1 MIILPPRQSIGDILG
16 QGLSD
21 IATHWAEHRTTSK
34 ALKDLGFSDAQ
45 AKAYANL
52 SPQIQQQAVHAR
64 QQQQQQEASNAAI
77 NQILGLGLPQVQPQP
92 SFSGPTAGMQQ
103 QQQVP
108 MQMQP
113 RQLPQEQAI
122 QQATS
127 IAQNPAF
134 RKLNEQQQ
142 QAQALQNQQLL
153 TGQPNPQRQAP
164 ITGEQQAILQSQ
176 AQQARKPTYEDKI
189 AQINRQRQALGAM
202 PLNTNDRFKA
212 EALLNSAEDRA
223 LKEEQH
229 RQKQEDKRSE
239 RIEKREDTLR
249 KDLDS
254 ISKRAERAHQ
264 DIHLLK
270 QIKAANDT
278 GTLIQ
283 GPKRRLL
290 EDLGRKY
297 GYNFQDYFTNPT
309 TENAA
314 KLVERMQTGAGT
326 AFGTGRLTNFI
337 AEAYGKSLPR
347 LANSQEGMDV
357 IIKNLILEDKG
368 HIALNDEIRKIKAE
382 YRAANQILP
391 ADIEDMARERVQP
404 TLDKY
409 AEEALGNIDT
419 AVKRQ
424 EAFAAGKIKKFD
436 KTPNASQ
443 FPNGTIGNNKKTGQ
457 KLIAKDGKWVP
468 YKG

>member
-1 MIILPPRQSIGDILG
+1 MIILPQQQSIGEILG
-16 QGLSD
+16 QGLAD
-21 IATHWAEHRTTSK
+21 VAGHWAQHRTTSK

-64 QQQQQQEASNAAI
+64 QQQQQQEAVAA
-77 NQILGLGLPQVQPQP
+77 NLNKLGLGSLPGGNSPQFQPSSQPYNMPKPQMSGMQPQP
-92 SFSGPTAGMQQ
+92 
-103 QQQVP
+103 
-108 MQMQP
+108 
-113 RQLPQEQAI
+113 QEAAI

-127 IAQNPAF
+127 IAQNPSF
-134 RKLNEQQQ
+134 RKLQEQQQ
-142 QAQALQNQQLL
+142 QAQALQNQQQL
-153 TGQPNPQRQAP
+153 TGQANPQRQAP

-176 AQQARKPTYEDKI
+176 AQQAARKPAYEDKL
-189 AQINRQRQALGAM
+189 AHINKQRQALGVM
-202 PLNTNDRFKA
+202 QLNPNDRFKA

-223 LKEEQH
+223 WKEEQH
-229 RQKQEDKRSE
+229 RQKQEDKKEE
-239 RIEKREDTLR
+239 RKEKREDTLR

-283 GPKRRLL
+283 GPKRRLI
-290 EDLGRKY
+290 EDLGKKY
-297 GYNFQDYFTNPT
+297 GFNFQDYFTNPT

-314 KLVERMQTGAGT
+314 KLIERMQTGAGS

-357 IIKNLILEDKG
+357 IIKNLILEDEG
-368 HIALNDEIRKIKAE
+368 HIALNDEIRKIKSE
-382 YRAANQILP
+382 YRAADKILP
-391 ADIEDMARERVQP
+391 TDIEDMARERVQP
-404 TLDKY
+404 KLDKL
-409 AEEALGNIDT
+409 AEQALGNIDT

-424 EAFAAGKIKKFD
+424 EGFESGKIKKFNE
-436 KTPNASQ
+436 TPNANK
-443 FPNGTIGNNKKTGQ
+443 FPDGTVGTNKKTGQ
-457 KLIAKDGKWVP
+457 KLIVKDGKWVP

>member
-1 MIILPPRQSIGDILG
+1 MFLLPQKQSIGELLG

-21 IATHWAEHRTTSK
+21 IAGHWAQHRTNSK
-34 ALKDLGFSDAQ
+34 SLRDLGFSDAE
-45 AKAYANL
+45 AKAYSHL
-52 SPQIQQQAVHAR
+52 GPKVQEQAIHAR
-64 QQQQQQEASNAAI
+64 QQQQAQEREAAVTQSFI
-77 NQILGLGLPQVQPQP
+77 NPNRGAQSYGQPSMSPQP
-92 SFSGPTAGMQQ
+92 TSNDIQKTQMPHEQQ
-103 QQQVP
+103 QA
-108 MQMQP
+108 
-113 RQLPQEQAI
+113 AI

-127 IAQNPAF
+127 IAQNPNF

-142 QAQALQNQQLL
+142 GAQALQQKQLASQFGPQSNQP
-153 TGQPNPQRQAP
+153 TAEQR
-164 ITGEQQAILQSQ
+164 AILQAQ
-176 AQQARKPTYEDKI
+176 AQQGQREPSAKERLEEVGRRRKALVSAPISPNQKKI
-189 AQINRQRQALGAM
+189 V
-202 PLNTNDRFKA
+202 NDLLRDE
-212 EALLNSAEDRA
+212 EAAIREEI
-223 LKEEQH
+223 KEGS
-229 RQKQEDKRSE
+229 KRSERKEE
-239 RIEKREDTLR
+239 RIEKRETTLR
-249 KDLDS
+249 KELES

-290 EDLGRKY
+290 EDLSKKY

-314 KLVERMQTGAGT
+314 KLIERMQTGAGT

-368 HIALNDEIRKIKAE
+368 HIAFNDEIRKIKAE
-382 YRAANQILP
+382 YRSANEILP

-404 TLDKY
+404 KLDTY
-409 AEEALGNIDT
+409 AEEALKNIDI
-419 AVKRQ
+419 AVSRQ
-424 EAFAAGKIKKFD
+424 EALSSGKIKKFSE
-436 KTPNASQ
+436 TPNANK
-443 FPNGTIGNNKKTGQ
+443 FPDGAIGTNKKTGQ
-457 KLIAKDGKWVP
+457 KLIVKDGKWVP
-468 YKG
+468 YK